1 MKGMSVPV
9 REILAEKD
17 RGSGTPYRTKL
28 PFDKAGQSPQNAH
41 EQLAH
46 SRYLPANGQKLS
58 SPCPLCLC
66 GEPWWAM
73 APPKATKGS
82 GQQMGIGALMRGEK
96 RLNFY
101 KHVWVL
107 NGLVTFYE
115 EEEQTT

>member
-1 MKGMSVPV
+1 
-9 REILAEKD
+9 
-17 RGSGTPYRTKL
+17 
-28 PFDKAGQSPQNAH
+28 
-41 EQLAH
+41 
-46 SRYLPANGQKLS
+46 
-58 SPCPLCLC
+58 
-66 GEPWWAM
+66 M